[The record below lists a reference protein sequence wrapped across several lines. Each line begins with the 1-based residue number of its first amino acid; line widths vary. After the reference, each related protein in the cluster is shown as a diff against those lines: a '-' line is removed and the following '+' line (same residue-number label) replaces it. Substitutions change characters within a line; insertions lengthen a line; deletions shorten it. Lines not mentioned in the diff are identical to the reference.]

1 MRADNGEIG
10 KRGVVGLE
18 EVGPIWIWYLKIF
31 INDLLLRQGGMLSEE
46 PVVTQVLKH
55 WLIVLGG
62 TTQVKN
68 TRGKKEM

>member
-10 KRGVVGLE
+10 KKGGVGLE

-31 INDLLLRQGGMLSEE
+31 INDMLLKQGGMLSEE

-62 TTQVKN
+62 TTTSKEHQ
-68 TRGKKEM
+68 RKKEM